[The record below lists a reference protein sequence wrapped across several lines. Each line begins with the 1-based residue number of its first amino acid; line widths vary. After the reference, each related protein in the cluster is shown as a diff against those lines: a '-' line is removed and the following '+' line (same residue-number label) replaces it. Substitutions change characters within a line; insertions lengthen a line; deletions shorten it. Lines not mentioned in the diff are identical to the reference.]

1 MLPDLSDVG
10 SPQLAVIPPGFRFVV
25 RLVQGETVCKVQTDV
40 MNDLFCM
47 LFVS

>member
-1 MLPDLSDVG
+1 MLPYLSDVG
-10 SPQLAVIPPGFRFVV
+10 SPQLGVISPGFCFVV

-47 LFVS
+47 PCVS